1 MAKEFTHTVDDRVQM
16 VDTSKKDS
24 VSRQAVA
31 SGKIILTEDTINNIQ
46 SSSIEKGNVL
56 ATARVAAIMAA
67 KKTSDTIPMCHPI
80 PITGI
85 DTDFDINN
93 NYITASVK
101 IKSVGKTGVEME
113 ALNGVSTAL
122 LTIWDM
128 VKSAEKDET
137 GNYPHTKI
145 QDIEVIEKTKS
156 ESI

>member
-1 MAKEFTHTVDDRVQM
+1 MTKEFTHTIDDKVQM
-16 VDTSKKDS
+16 VDTSQKDS
-24 VSRQAVA
+24 VARLAVA
-31 SGKIILTEDTINNIQ
+31 SGKIILTEDTISKIR

-56 ATARVAAIMAA
+56 ATARVAAIMAV
-67 KKTSDTIPMCHPI
+67 KRTSDTIPMCHPI

-85 DTDFDINN
+85 DTDFEVDDDS
-93 NYITASVK
+93 ITARIKV
-101 IKSVGKTGVEME
+101 KSVGKTGVEME

-128 VKSAEKDET
+128 VKSVEKDET

-145 QDIEVIEKTKS
+145 RDIEVVEKTKS